1 MVPTIIIRIFTTN
14 LKIKVMSH
22 LGNDQLLEYYFEQG
36 LAQGMTDEQ
45 AAIYAED
52 EFENYYI

>member
-1 MVPTIIIRIFTTN
+1 
-14 LKIKVMSH
+14 MSH

-36 LAQGMTDEQ
+36 IAQGMSEKE
-45 AAIYAED
+45 AAVYAED

>member
-1 MVPTIIIRIFTTN
+1 
-14 LKIKVMSH
+14 MSH
-22 LGNDQLLEYYFEQG
+22 LGNDQLLEHFYEQG
-36 LAQGMTDEQ
+36 IAQGMSIEE

>member
-1 MVPTIIIRIFTTN
+1 MVAAIFFRIFTTN

-22 LGNDQLLEYYFEQG
+22 LGNDQLLEYFYEQG
-36 LAQGMTDEQ
+36 IAQGMTEEQ

>member
-1 MVPTIIIRIFTTN
+1 MVPSIIVRIFTTN

-22 LGNDQLLEYYFEQG
+22 LGNDQLLEYFYEQG
-36 LAQGMTDEQ
+36 IAQGMSIEE
-45 AAIYAED
+45 AVIYAED

>member
-1 MVPTIIIRIFTTN
+1 LVPTIIVRIFTMN

-22 LGNDQLLEYYFEQG
+22 LGNDQLLEYFFEQG
-36 LAQGMTDEQ
+36 IAQGMSEEE
-45 AAIYAED
+45 AVIYAED

>member
-1 MVPTIIIRIFTTN
+1 
-14 LKIKVMSH
+14 MSH

-36 LAQGMTDEQ
+36 SAQGMSEKE
-45 AAIYAED
+45 AAVYAED

>member
-1 MVPTIIIRIFTTN
+1 MEKPLFIRIFTTN

-22 LGNDQLLEYYFEQG
+22 LGNDQLLEYFYEQG
-36 LAQGMTDEQ
+36 IAQGMSIEE
-45 AAIYAED
+45 AVIYAED

>member
-1 MVPTIIIRIFTTN
+1 
-14 LKIKVMSH
+14 MSH
-22 LGNDQLLEYYFEQG
+22 LGNNQLLEYYFEQG
-36 LAQGMTDEQ
+36 LAQGMTGEQ